1 MYLDNMTTLAI
12 IIALVSTMTMT
23 AIAVYKAHQW
33 EQAYHDMHRELK
45 MERANTRKEA
55 GWSLINRYN
64 LEIEEVEDDVRFN
77 PIGKAYIVR
86 IVDSEQELIS
96 DGVAGTLEEAFTECM
111 RGVKC

>member
-1 MYLDNMTTLAI
+1 MGAGIPRYAQSIKNG
-12 IIALVSTMTMT
+12 
-23 AIAVYKAHQW
+23 K
-33 EQAYHDMHRELK
+33 
-45 MERANTRKEA
+45 ANTRKEA

>member
-1 MYLDNMTTLAI
+1 MYLDNMTTLVI

-33 EQAYHDMHRELK
+33 EQAYHDMHRVLK
-45 MERANTRKEA
+45 MEKANTRKEA
-55 GWSLINRYN
+55 GWDRYN

-86 IVDSEQELIS
+86 IVDSEQEVIS

-111 RGVKC
+111 RGVRC